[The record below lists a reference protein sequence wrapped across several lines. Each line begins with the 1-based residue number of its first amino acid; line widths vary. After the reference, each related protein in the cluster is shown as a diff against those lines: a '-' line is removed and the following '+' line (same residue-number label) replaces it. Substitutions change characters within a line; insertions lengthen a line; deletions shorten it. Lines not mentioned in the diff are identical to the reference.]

1 LNPFGRTLAASAA
14 AVMLLAACG
23 GAASQPASP
32 SASPSSA
39 AKPAASAPASAA
51 AKPAASASAKPGG
64 NAGASAPAASGLTPL
79 TVAYSQ
85 ATAGFGP
92 LYIAK
97 DGGMFQKNGLEV
109 TPKRITG
116 TAQLASIV
124 AGEVPIGALG
134 GQEVINATA
143 GGVQLAML
151 ATVDDFPTFSLFAN
165 KQYKSVP
172 DLAGQSIGI
181 TTAGSSTDATAQFF
195 LKHFNMTGKVNITP
209 AGGTIPAIL
218 AAMGKGLAAG
228 MISPPVNVEAEKQ
241 GFVELVNGFKLGEP
255 LNTAG
260 WTVTRAWLKDN
271 QASASAFLK
280 SYAEAWAFAAAPANK
295 AKMIEVLEKYTQ
307 SDQAAAEAGYD
318 ALLPV
323 WQGKKVP
330 TVDPKGLENIAGLSK
345 DPKIAQIKVASFIDN
360 SLLEAVAK

>member
-1 LNPFGRTLAASAA
+1 MNPLGRTLAASAA
-14 AVMLLAACG
+14 ALMLLAACG

-32 SASPSSA
+32 SASPSAA
-39 AKPAASAPASAA
+39 AKPAASAPAGASKPAASAA
-51 AKPAASASAKPGG
+51 AKPAASA
-64 NAGASAPAASGLTPL
+64 GASAAASGLKPL

-97 DGGMFQKNGLEV
+97 DGGMFQKNGLDV
-109 TPKRITG
+109 TIKRITG

-134 GQEVINATA
+134 GQEVINASA

-165 KQYKSVP
+165 KQYKTVP

-228 MISPPVNVEAEKQ
+228 MISPPVNVQAEKQ

-271 QASASAFLK
+271 QASANAFLK
-280 SYAEAWAFAAAPANK
+280 SYADAWAFAATPANK
-295 AKMIEVLEKYTQ
+295 ARMIEVLQKYTE

-345 DPKIAQIKVASFIDN
+345 DPKISGVNVAGFIDN